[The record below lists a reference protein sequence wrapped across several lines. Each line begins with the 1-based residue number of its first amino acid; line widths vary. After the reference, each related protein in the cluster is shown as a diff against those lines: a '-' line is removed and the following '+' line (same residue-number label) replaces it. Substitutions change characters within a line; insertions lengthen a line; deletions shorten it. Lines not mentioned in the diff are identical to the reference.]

1 MTRSAPSGADVALIA
16 ALADRG
22 LDVSPYQLE
31 RWRTAGLVPRNH
43 RRALGRGKGSTSEL
57 DAAAVDQAAALAG
70 RARQGRAMPG
80 CHIIERFAAGQ
91 RLEATR
97 VRAAFHAFLDR
108 ISRKLAVDAGSDD
121 RGWQARYDAARK
133 ISRNV
138 THVSWQGLIDAANE
152 TPERPAPSPAEERA
166 GARAM
171 FRVLA
176 DATETTADELLQA
189 FGTFGKVAGHDVE
202 QLITAHREAE
212 LAGTDDWDT
221 LAHALS
227 LPRYRQILNA
237 TSIEALQRSATAVYT
252 AMALQGMITLMGMW
266 PVLASRTGAIDTVP
280 SPLREV
286 GPAVVNAM
294 TGDPMWRQWG
304 IYQGVMNPRSTVL
317 PLAMST
323 LGVLMLPGMLANV
336 EGYSARLQGLA
347 HQLTAAA
354 SPTEP

>member
-1 MTRSAPSGADVALIA
+1 
-16 ALADRG
+16 
-22 LDVSPYQLE
+22 
-31 RWRTAGLVPRNH
+31 
-43 RRALGRGKGSTSEL
+43 
-57 DAAAVDQAAALAG
+57 
-70 RARQGRAMPG
+70 
-80 CHIIERFAAGQ
+80 
-91 RLEATR
+91 
-97 VRAAFHAFLDR
+97 
-108 ISRKLAVDAGSDD
+108 
-121 RGWQARYDAARK
+121 
-133 ISRNV
+133 
-138 THVSWQGLIDAANE
+138 
-152 TPERPAPSPAEERA
+152 
-166 GARAM
+166 M

-176 DATETTADELLQA
+176 DATETTAEELLQA

-221 LAHALS
+221 LANALS

-237 TSIEALQRSATAVYT
+237 TSIETLQRSATAVYT